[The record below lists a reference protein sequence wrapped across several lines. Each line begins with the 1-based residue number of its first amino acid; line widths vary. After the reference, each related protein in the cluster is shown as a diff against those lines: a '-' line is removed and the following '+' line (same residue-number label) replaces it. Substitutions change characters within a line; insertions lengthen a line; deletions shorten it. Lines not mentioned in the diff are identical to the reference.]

1 MDYSQ
6 SECLLTILDQL
17 YQNYQHRYL
26 VMDPLEL
33 VRCYDDSADQEIAAF
48 ISASLAIGQSDL
60 IRKTVKQVLD
70 RLQPSPYLFI
80 RNAAPDVI
88 EEKFQTFRYRF
99 YGARDIGLLLW
110 WIVQMIEIAGSIRNF
125 FLQTY
130 SADEKDI
137 GPSLSRFVRAVLQL
151 KAAPFYSHI
160 QKGHG
165 IRHFL
170 SDPADGSACKRLNLY
185 LRWMVRKDNL
195 DLGLWPEIS
204 TRQLV
209 IPLDT
214 HIARFGR
221 NLGLTRRSSMDW
233 RMAQD
238 ITDALR
244 QIDPADPV
252 KYDFALCTLGK
263 LSNCTR
269 KSDPAYCETCPV
281 FKLCNAAVNRQ

>member
-1 MDYSQ
+1 MDHSN
-6 SECLLTILDQL
+6 SECLLTILDKL
-17 YQNYQHRYL
+17 YRNYQNRYL

-33 VRCYDDSADQEIAAF
+33 VRCYDDSADQEVAAF
-48 ISASLAIGQSDL
+48 IAAGLAIGQSDL

-70 RLQPSPYLFI
+70 RLQPSPYRFI
-80 RNAAPDVI
+80 RGAAPAVI
-88 EEKFQTFRYRF
+88 QEKFQTFRYRF

-110 WIVQMIEIAGSIRNF
+110 WITQMVETAGSIRKF

-137 GPSLSRFVRAVLQL
+137 GPSLSRFVRAVLRL

-160 QKGHG
+160 QKGQG

-170 SDPADGSACKRLNLY
+170 SDPEDGSACKRLNLY

-214 HIARFGR
+214 HIARFGS

-238 ITDALR
+238 ITETLR
-244 QIDPADPV
+244 QFDPSDPV

-263 LSNCTR
+263 LTGCAR
-269 KSDPAYCETCPV
+269 ISDPVHCETCPV
-281 FKLCNAAVNRQ
+281 FQLCNAAAIRH